1 MLYGVRKPLTAAQQ
15 FLNLRANPICP
26 GAGSL
31 RAGRLTWR
39 YAATPSPLS
48 REYGVRM
55 EFAQGGVPETYVDT
69 PDLQALA
76 GDRTIPHLYGRE
88 PPKLCL
94 YLPKTYEWQPQMR
107 LDLTMVP
114 WSVLWLFYF
123 EEWLRSNDWKGGG
136 MHPGDYDSRHRR
148 AAA

>member
-1 MLYGVRKPLTAAQQ
+1 LLYGGRKPLTAAQQ
-15 FLNLRANPICP
+15 FLSLRTNPISP

-39 YAATPSPLS
+39 YAAKPSPLS
-48 REYGVRM
+48 REYGMRI

-76 GDRTIPHLYGRE
+76 GDRVIPHLYGRE

-94 YLPKTYEWQPQMR
+94 YLPKTYEWQPPMR
-107 LDLTMVP
+107 LDLTVVP

-123 EEWLRSNDWKGGG
+123 EEWLLSEDWKGGG
-136 MHPGDYDSRHRR
+136 MHPSDHNSGHR

>member
-1 MLYGVRKPLTAAQQ
+1 MLFGGRKPLTSAQQ
-15 FLNLRANPICP
+15 FLNLRANPISP
-26 GAGSL
+26 GHGSL

-39 YAATPSPLS
+39 YVATPSPLS
-48 REYGVRM
+48 RAYWMRID
-55 EFAQGGVPETYVDT
+55 FAQGGVPKTYVDA

-76 GDRTIPHLYGRE
+76 GDRLIPHLYAHK
-88 PPKLCL
+88 PPQLCL

-107 LDLTMVP
+107 LDQTVVP

-123 EEWLRSNDWKGGG
+123 EEWLLSDEWKGGG
-136 MHPGDYDSRHRR
+136 MHPGDYTARHR